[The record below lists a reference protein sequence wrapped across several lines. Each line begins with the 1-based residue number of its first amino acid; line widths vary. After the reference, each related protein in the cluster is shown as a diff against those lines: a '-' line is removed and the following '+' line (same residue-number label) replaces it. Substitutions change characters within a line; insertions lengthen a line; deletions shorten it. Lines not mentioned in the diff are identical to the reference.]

1 MKAANKQVIPFP
13 GSRDKRHKDELA
25 FLPAALEIVE
35 TPASPIGR
43 AIGATIVGL
52 FLLALAWACLGTIDI
67 VATAPG
73 KIIPSGRSKVV
84 QPFEIGVVRAI
95 HVHDG
100 QSVRQGEVLIELDP
114 TMNGAEREHLQ
125 SDLMAAQLD
134 VARLRA
140 ALAEEPDPLAEFRP
154 PAEADPAL
162 VTMQRQFLLTQT
174 AEQHAKLAALDR
186 QKAQREAERATAVAA
201 IGKIEA

>member
-1 MKAANKQVIPFP
+1 MSWCGPAGATPRCTACRP
-13 GSRDKRHKDELA
+13 GSMKSPNAIAVPAATLRRGGYERE

-35 TPASPIGR
+35 TPSSPIGR
-43 AIGATIVGL
+43 AIGATIIS
-52 FLLALAWACLGTIDI
+52 FFCLAVVWASLGTIDI

-73 KIIPSGRSKVV
+73 KIVPTGRTKIV

-100 QSVRQGEVLIELDP
+100 QSVKEGDILIELDP

-125 SDLMAAQLD
+125 SDLIAAQLD

-140 ALAEEPDPLAEFRP
+140 ALTDSPDPLTEFRP
-154 PAEADPAL
+154 PLGADPA
-162 VTMQRQFLLTQT
+162 F
-174 AEQHAKLAALDR
+174 
-186 QKAQREAERATAVAA
+186 
-201 IGKIEA
+201 I